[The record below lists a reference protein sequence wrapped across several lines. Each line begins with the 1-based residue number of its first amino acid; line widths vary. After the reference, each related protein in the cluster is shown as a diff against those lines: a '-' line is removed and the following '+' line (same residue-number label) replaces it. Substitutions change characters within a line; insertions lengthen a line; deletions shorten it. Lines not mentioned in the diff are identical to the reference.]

1 MTTGPGLRDR
11 KKAATRARITDAAM
25 ALFLK
30 QGFEATTV
38 DDIAAAADIS
48 RRSFFNHFASKE
60 DVAAA
65 WQDGTGAMLAAEVAA
80 RPADEAPID
89 MARNALLGLVRR
101 HDPREAQALAEFSH
115 RTPALKAREATKY
128 QGLEDALRHALAAR
142 TGRKDDDLELR
153 IVAAV
158 AIALLRIASDYWFGP
173 KRRESMLAYG
183 ERIFATLRSAVAASR
198 NAP

>member
-1 MTTGPGLRDR
+1 MAAVPGLRDR
-11 KKAATRARITDAAM
+11 KKVATRVRITEAAM

-65 WQDGTGAMLAAEVAA
+65 WQDGTVAVLAAEIAS

-89 MARNALLGLVRR
+89 MARNALLGLVKR

-115 RTPALKAREATKY
+115 RTPALKAREAAKY
-128 QGLEDALRHALAAR
+128 QGLEDALRNALAAR
-142 TGRKDDDLELR
+142 TDRKSDDLELR

-158 AIALLRIASDYWFGP
+158 AISLLRIASDYWVAP
-173 KRRESMLAYG
+173 KRRESMIAYG
-183 ERIFATLRSAVAASR
+183 ERIFATLRSAVSASR
-198 NAP
+198 GD